1 MDLRPYNPH
10 QQSADSSD
18 PQEGY
23 PPEDGETVPRGTVF
37 EEDPPI
43 EESLGSHTGGGKK
56 DRPIWEDPKR
66 WYKEHIGEIE
76 MEEVLPRDEAREMI
90 QKKLRD
96 EK

>member
-1 MDLRPYNPH
+1 M
-10 QQSADSSD
+10 
-18 PQEGY
+18 
-23 PPEDGETVPRGTVF
+23 EDGEK
-37 EEDPPI
+37 D
-43 EESLGSHTGGGKK
+43 LGSHTGGGKK

-76 MEEVLPRDEAREMI
+76 MEEVMPRDEAREMI